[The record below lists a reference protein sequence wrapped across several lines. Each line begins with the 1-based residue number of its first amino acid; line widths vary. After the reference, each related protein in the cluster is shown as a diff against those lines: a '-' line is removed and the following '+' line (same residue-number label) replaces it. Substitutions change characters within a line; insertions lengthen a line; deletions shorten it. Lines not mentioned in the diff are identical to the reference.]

1 MTYEGEA
8 MSRAMRD
15 RSQYRPSWSARICA
29 ALLVYAVSLWAVEHY
44 GARVGKWVALM
55 IGGM

>member
-1 MTYEGEA
+1 